1 MSEDSNS
8 NDVLYMTDR
17 RRTYMEP
24 ETGDL
29 LFLEW
34 STHDDGWMPAKVT
47 MSAWQQGRLRI
58 YYPTN
63 TDQPMMIT
71 MPGAEKWPF
80 LQPTEEPDVRGVM
93 ARPWIPDGQA
103 IEGVRE
109 QDIAAMDR
117 TYEVLSVSDNASSAS
132 STTVADMELFER
144 FEIHRIP
151 TLVIPMTY
159 DLIPV
164 RRPPQRPSQMD
175 AGASHAPPPQRPPP
189 PLPQRPLDAGASH
202 APLPST
208 HPKPFPRHLVAAVL
222 ANAVANNAICPITMD
237 PITPDTATVT
247 SCGHVFQKEAIR
259 HWLTTN
265 VICPECRDP
274 TCI

>member
-1 MSEDSNS
+1 MSEDS

-47 MSAWQQGRLRI
+47 MCAWQQGRLRI

-71 MPGAEKWPF
+71 MPGAEQWPF

-117 TYEVLSVSDNASSAS
+117 TYEILTVSASSS
-132 STTVADMELFER
+132 STTVAEIELFER

-164 RRPPQRPSQMD
+164 RRPPQRLSQMD
-175 AGASHAPPPQRPPP
+175 AGASHAPPPPQRPPP
-189 PLPQRPLDAGASH
+189 AVPP
-202 APLPST
+202 T

-247 SCGHVFQKEAIR
+247 SCGHVFQTEAIR

-265 VICPECRDP
+265 AICPECREP

>member
-117 TYEVLSVSDNASSAS
+117 TYEVLTVSDTATSSSSAS
-132 STTVADMELFER
+132 SSSSDMELFER

-159 DLIPV
+159 DLIRVV
-164 RRPPQRPSQMD
+164 RP
-175 AGASHAPPPQRPPP
+175 PPPQRQPP
-189 PLPQRPLDAGASH
+189 PLPVVPVDL
-202 APLPST
+202 
-208 HPKPFPRHLVAAVL
+208 KPFPRHLVAAVL

-259 HWLTTN
+259 HWLTTKTE
-265 VICPECRDP
+265 CPECRDP

>member
-1 MSEDSNS
+1 MSEDSED

-58 YYPTN
+58 YYPTD
-63 TDQPMMIT
+63 TDQQMMIT
-71 MPGAEKWPF
+71 MPGAEQWPF

-93 ARPWIPDGQA
+93 VRPWIPDGQA

-109 QDIAAMDR
+109 QDIEPMDR
-117 TYEVLSVSDNASSAS
+117 TYDVLTVSDIATATSSSAS
-132 STTVADMELFER
+132 GADIEHFEH
-144 FEIHRIP
+144 FEHFESHRIP

-159 DLIPV
+159 DLIRV
-164 RRPPQRPSQMD
+164 VRPP
-175 AGASHAPPPQRPPP
+175 PPPQRQPP
-189 PLPQRPLDAGASH
+189 PLPAVPVDVKA
-202 APLPST
+202 
-208 HPKPFPRHLVAAVL
+208 FPRHLVAAVL
-222 ANAVANNAICPITMD
+222 ANAAANNAICPITMD

-247 SCGHVFQKEAIR
+247 SCGHVFQTEAIR

-265 VICPECRDP
+265 AICPECREP

>member
-1 MSEDSNS
+1 MSEDSREDS
-8 NDVLYMTDR
+8 EDNDVLYMTDR

-34 STHDDGWMPAKVT
+34 STHDDGWMPAKAT
-47 MSAWQQGRLRI
+47 MSAWQEGRLRI
-58 YYPTN
+58 YYPTD
-63 TDQPMMIT
+63 TDQQMMIT
-71 MPGAEKWPF
+71 MPGAQRWPF

-93 ARPWIPDGQA
+93 VRPWIPDGQA

-117 TYEVLSVSDNASSAS
+117 TYEVLTASSSAS
-132 STTVADMELFER
+132 SAASASSTSEIER

-164 RRPPQRPSQMD
+164 RRPP
-175 AGASHAPPPQRPPP
+175 PPPLRPPP
-189 PLPQRPLDAGASH
+189 AVPVDVKA
-202 APLPST
+202 
-208 HPKPFPRHLVAAVL
+208 FPRHLVAAVL
-222 ANAVANNAICPITMD
+222 ANAAANNAICPITMD

-247 SCGHVFQKEAIR
+247 SCGHVFQTEAIR
-259 HWLTTN
+259 YWLTTN
-265 VICPECRDP
+265 AICPECREP

>member
-1 MSEDSNS
+1 MSEDSREDS
-8 NDVLYMTDR
+8 EDNDVLYMTDR

-34 STHDDGWMPAKVT
+34 STHDDGWMPAKAT
-47 MSAWQQGRLRI
+47 MSAWQEGRLRI
-58 YYPTN
+58 YYPTD
-63 TDQPMMIT
+63 TDQQMMIT
-71 MPGAEKWPF
+71 MPGAQRWPF

-93 ARPWIPDGQA
+93 VRPWIPDGQA

-109 QDIAAMDR
+109 QDIAAKDR
-117 TYEVLSVSDNASSAS
+117 TYEVLTASSSAS
-132 STTVADMELFER
+132 SAASASSTSEIER

-164 RRPPQRPSQMD
+164 RRPP
-175 AGASHAPPPQRPPP
+175 PPPLRPPP
-189 PLPQRPLDAGASH
+189 AVPVDVKA
-202 APLPST
+202 
-208 HPKPFPRHLVAAVL
+208 FPRHLVAAVL
-222 ANAVANNAICPITMD
+222 ANAAANNAICPITMD

-247 SCGHVFQKEAIR
+247 SCGHVFQTEAIR
-259 HWLTTN
+259 YWLTTN
-265 VICPECRDP
+265 AICPECREP

>member
-1 MSEDSNS
+1 
-8 NDVLYMTDR
+8 
-17 RRTYMEP
+17 
-24 ETGDL
+24 
-29 LFLEW
+29 
-34 STHDDGWMPAKVT
+34 
-47 MSAWQQGRLRI
+47 
-58 YYPTN
+58 
-63 TDQPMMIT
+63 
-71 MPGAEKWPF
+71 
-80 LQPTEEPDVRGVM
+80 M
-93 ARPWIPDGQA
+93 ARPWLPDGQA

-117 TYEVLSVSDNASSAS
+117 TYEVLTVSASS
-132 STTVADMELFER
+132 STTVAEIELFER

-159 DLIPV
+159 DIIPV
-164 RRPPQRPSQMD
+164 RRPP
-175 AGASHAPPPQRPPP
+175 PPQRQPPAVP
-189 PLPQRPLDAGASH
+189 P
-202 APLPST
+202 T

-247 SCGHVFQKEAIR
+247 SCGHVFQTEAIR

-265 VICPECRDP
+265 AICPECREP

>member
-8 NDVLYMTDR
+8 EDSDILYMTDR

-47 MSAWQQGRLRI
+47 MSAWQQGHLRI
-58 YYPTN
+58 YYPTD

-71 MPGAEKWPF
+71 MPGAEQWPF

-117 TYEVLSVSDNASSAS
+117 TYEVLTVTASAASAS
-132 STTVADMELFER
+132 STSEIER

-151 TLVIPMTY
+151 TLLIPMTY

-164 RRPPQRPSQMD
+164 M
-175 AGASHAPPPQRPPP
+175 RPPP
-189 PLPQRPLDAGASH
+189 PPQRPLDAGASH
-202 APLPST
+202 APLPSDPT
-208 HPKPFPRHLVAAVL
+208 HPKPLKAFKPFPRHLVAAVL
-222 ANAVANNAICPITMD
+222 ANAAANNAICPITMD

-247 SCGHVFQKEAIR
+247 SCGHVFQTEAIR

-265 VICPECRDP
+265 AICPECREP